1 MIHRTACIISVG
13 DELVLGQTLDT
24 NSRWLSAALLDRGVV
39 VRRHVTVADDAAAIA
54 AELRLAAGHCELL
67 IVTGGLGPTADDLTR
82 HGLAEALGAALVTD
96 EAALEQIRAR
106 FAALGRP
113 MPKTNES
120 QALRPATAAV
130 LANDHGTAPGLHA
143 AIGAADVFCLPG
155 PPREMQPMFDR
166 FVAPAINTDRVVIT
180 RLVRTVGIGESV
192 VAERLGPLMDRARTP
207 LIGTTASGGAV
218 TCRIRYEGESR
229 EEAERE
235 VSKDAAAVREALG
248 AYVFGEGEPD
258 VAAVVVRELVKRGK
272 VLTTAE
278 SCTGGLLAGAFTE
291 IPGVSG
297 CFRRGVVTY
306 SNESKVDLARVPS
319 WIFDRAGAVSRTCV
333 EAMGRGALDLAD
345 ADYALAITGIAGP
358 DGSTPD
364 KPVGTVWICLAVADG
379 SVDVRHFRFPG
390 DRAQIRARAVT
401 MAIAMLWLRLVRA
414 QELPLLGQ
422 VEQFR

>member
-1 MIHRTACIISVG
+1 MTHRTASIISVG
-13 DELVLGQTLDT
+13 DEIVLGQTLDT
-24 NSRWLSAALLDRGVV
+24 NSRWLAAALLHRGVA
-39 VRRHVTVADDAAAIA
+39 VRRHATVADDSAAIA
-54 AELRLAAGHCELL
+54 HELRLAAESSELV

-82 HGLAEALGAALVTD
+82 QGLAEALDAPLVTD
-96 EAALEQIRAR
+96 DAALAQIRAW
-106 FAALGRP
+106 FEAVGRP

-120 QALRPATAAV
+120 QALRPAPATM
-130 LANDHGTAPGLHA
+130 LANEHGTAPGLHA
-143 AIGAADVFCLPG
+143 PLGAADVFCLPG
-155 PPREMQPMFDR
+155 PPREMQPMFESH
-166 FVAPAINTDRVVIT
+166 VAPAISSDRVVVT
-180 RLVRTVGIGESV
+180 RLVRAIGIGESA
-192 VAERLGPLMDRARTP
+192 VAERLGTLMDRARTP
-207 LIGTTASGGAV
+207 LVGTTASDGIV
-218 TCRIRYEGESR
+218 TCRIRYEGDSRDEGES
-229 EEAERE
+229 E
-235 VSKDAAAVREALG
+235 VANDSAAIKQALG
-248 AYVFGEGEPD
+248 AYIFGEGEPG
-258 VAAVVVRELVKRGK
+258 VTEVVVRELVKRGK

-291 IPGVSG
+291 VPGVSG

-390 DRAQIRARAVT
+390 DRAQIRARAVA